1 MKIYKL
7 MTWYLNMVPIMWSDM
22 IQYTSNMHIPRK

>member
-7 MTWYLNMVPIMWSDM
+7 MTWYPNMVPIMWSDM
-22 IQYTSNMHIPRK
+22 IQYTFNFHID